1 MRKLILFKLFVIAYA
16 ASCCATEFGDTTNVS
31 LSEIIAKETLD
42 KTDYENVNLQRD
54 IWSHTTF
61 LNISYNK
68 TKFSS
73 DEFPSTLHKLSHEY
87 KNDIGIG
94 LQMGHTYNLHKKP
107 IGSVMFV
114 GLDFTWMDINFN
126 KYKADTE
133 MDFTPGEQIK
143 NLPWHNEKMTL
154 GYAMSIGPSLTL
166 YPFATLHS
174 KGADKIRLHFY
185 FHVGYGAEG
194 ALIKDVSANSAIKDQ
209 WAWAHGLHTAFGG
222 NITWDHI
229 GIGYEFRNDGSLKYK
244 PIDNDFGTNKIKV
257 KEKAGR
263 LYLQFRF

>member
-1 MRKLILFKLFVIAYA
+1 MKKLLLSIFTIACALTSY
-16 ASCCATEFGDTTNVS
+16 ATEQGDTTVMS
-31 LSEIIAKETLD
+31 LNDIIAMETQS
-42 KTDYENVNLQRD
+42 KADYENVNRQRD

-87 KNDIGIG
+87 KNDIGVG

-107 IGSVMFV
+107 IGSVMFI
-114 GLDFTWMDINFN
+114 GLDFTWMDFNFN
-126 KYKADTE
+126 KYKADTIA
-133 MDFTPGEQIK
+133 DFTQGEQIK

-194 ALIKDVSANSAIKDQ
+194 ALIKNVSADKAIKDQ

-244 PIDNDFGTNKIKV
+244 PIDNDFGTNKMKV
-257 KEKAGR
+257 KENAGR
-263 LYLQFRF
+263 LYLQFRW